1 MEDAVRQF
9 IASVH
14 GGSGLD
20 PGQVEALSRLAATA
34 SKVGVKLVGI
44 QLPIYAP
51 VVAYLDTNPAY
62 HPYAGVWRAFQSD
75 ETHQMLE
82 RLGITFFDMV
92 RLPENG
98 EARNFVDPS
107 HPSEIGAL
115 HGLLAMSSDPRFKS
129 TFPLIDP
136 ERLRSEYEDAT
147 KSGRIFDVYAD
158 GF

>member
-1 MEDAVRQF
+1 
-9 IASVH
+9 
-14 GGSGLD
+14 
-20 PGQVEALSRLAATA
+20 
-34 SKVGVKLVGI
+34 
-44 QLPIYAP
+44 
-51 VVAYLDTNPAY
+51 
-62 HPYAGVWRAFQSD
+62 
-75 ETHQMLE
+75 MLE

-158 GF
+158 RF